1 MTQESSVALAR
12 RLAKAGDHA
21 GALTVLRSALN
32 GATLRPDEVM
42 SVGKLL
48 ARLLPAAAGQH
59 PAQRVLVLGQCT
71 TNWLTQALAASAWE
85 AGLPVLVSDG
95 PYDNVLQALAE
106 LPASQAPDL
115 LVLLPWHQRLLG
127 RASLDADQRVADEL
141 AYWQRVWQLAASKGI
156 GRVVQVGH
164 DWMGPGALGY
174 HLGTGPQGDVD
185 VVRRMNAAVRQALP
199 AGVYFV
205 SLEDISGMLGR
216 QQFYDLRNL
225 QWTRQP
231 FSEDGVVLLSRHVAA
246 GLRAL
251 TTGPR
256 KVLVLDLD
264 NTLWG
269 GVVGEAGPLGV
280 ELGDSPRGEAFRAFQ
295 RHVKALAQQGV
306 VLAVCSKNN
315 DADAREPFRQNPDM
329 VLQLGDIACFV
340 ASWEPKPEGLRRI
353 AAELR
358 LGLDSF
364 VFFDDSPFEREM
376 VRLALPEVRVVN
388 VPEDPAGYVATL
400 QEGLWFEALALTQ
413 EDRQRSQLY
422 QAEALRR
429 ELQADASD
437 VDSYLA
443 SLNMVADV
451 RPVDEADMARVV
463 QLLAK
468 TNQFNLTTRRHGA
481 DDVRRLAGEPNSVCL
496 TLRLS
501 DRFADHGLVAV
512 ALAAADPGAEV
523 PTLLIDTLLMSC
535 RVIGRTVE
543 ACLMHQLARQ
553 AQALGY
559 ARLVGIYLPTSK
571 NQLVEDCYARMGF
584 ERCEGGEGGALCHE
598 LRLPT
603 QGLPDTFVAV
613 RG

>member
-1 MTQESSVALAR
+1 MALAR
-12 RLAKAGDHA
+12 RLAKAGDTA
-21 GALTVLRSALN
+21 GALTALRSALS
-32 GATLRPDEVM
+32 AAALRPDEVM
-42 SVGKLL
+42 SIGKLL
-48 ARLLPAAAGQH
+48 ARLLPAVAEQPRAL
-59 PAQRVLVLGQCT
+59 RVLVLGQCT
-71 TNWLTQALAASAWE
+71 TNRLTQALAPSAWE
-85 AGLPVLVSDG
+85 AGLPVMVSDG

-106 LPASQAPDL
+106 LPASQAPDV
-115 LVLLPWHQRLLG
+115 LVLLPWQQRLLG
-127 RASLDADQRVADEL
+127 RADRDAGQRVADEL

-156 GRVVQVGH
+156 GRVVQVGY
-164 DWMGPGALGY
+164 DWIGPGALGY

-185 VVRRMNAAVRQALP
+185 VVRRMNGALREALP
-199 AGVYFV
+199 AGAYFV

-225 QWTRQP
+225 HWTRQP
-231 FSEDGVVLLSRHVAA
+231 FSEAGVVLLSRHVAS

-251 TTGPR
+251 TTGPC

-269 GVVGEAGPLGV
+269 GVVGEVGPLGV

-295 RHVKALAQQGV
+295 RHIKALAQQGV

-315 DADAREPFRQNPDM
+315 DADAREPFRHNPDM
-329 VLQLGDIACFV
+329 VLQLGDIASFV
-340 ASWEPKPEGLRRI
+340 ASWEPKPEGLKRI

-376 VRLALPEVRVVN
+376 VRQALPEVRVVN
-388 VPEDPAGYVATL
+388 VPEDPVGYVAAL
-400 QEGLWFEALALTQ
+400 QEGLWFEAVALTQ

-437 VDSYLA
+437 VDSYLV

-451 RPVDEADMARVV
+451 RPVVESDMARVV

-481 DDVRRLAGEPNSVCL
+481 DDVRRLVAEPNSVSL

-512 ALAAADPGAEV
+512 VLAAAEPGAEA

-543 ACLMHQLARQ
+543 ACLMRQLVRQ
-553 AQALGY
+553 AQELGY
-559 ARLVGIYLPTSK
+559 TRVVGIYQPTAK
-571 NQLVEDCYARMGF
+571 NRLVEDCYVRMGF
-584 ERCEGGEGGALCHE
+584 ERCEGGEGDVMRYELC
-598 LRLPT
+598 LPART
-603 QGLPDTFVAV
+603 LPDSFVV
-613 RG
+613 VQG